1 MTIDRRSVLP
11 RQAFSVILGLLA
23 ATPVFAQDV
32 AASRAQMTDVWVR
45 VARGTDH
52 PDISNI
58 TVAGQ
63 AAMDAY
69 DHATDGILKCLIDWG
84 RVNTVSGFPMELIVS
99 ENQVTI
105 LYEYNHTV
113 RRIFLDQT
121 EFSTAYPPSLV
132 GYSIGHWEDDTLVV
146 ETRNLLPGWVNMD
159 GVAPYTNAA
168 VTTERFT
175 LDREQQRLTVVR
187 VLEDPE
193 YYSRP
198 LAWTTVY
205 RPAEFPVYP
214 YDCTVGSYGSNLEG

>member
-99 ENQVTI
+99 ENQLNISTAASHVVVAPRDTSTR
-105 LYEYNHTV
+105 HTV
-113 RRIFLDQT
+113 R
-121 EFSTAYPPSLV
+121 
-132 GYSIGHWEDDTLVV
+132 
-146 ETRNLLPGWVNMD
+146 
-159 GVAPYTNAA
+159 
-168 VTTERFT
+168 
-175 LDREQQRLTVVR
+175 
-187 VLEDPE
+187 DP
-193 YYSRP
+193 
-198 LAWTTVY
+198 A
-205 RPAEFPVYP
+205 
-214 YDCTVGSYGSNLEG
+214 SNGRGCGPT